1 MKHRQ
6 LMKRRLM
13 LRPVLINILI
23 GCFTVLSVLTAS
35 GQNVTISPSSG
46 SLIAGVTASGE
57 VGFENGSSSL
67 WRHNQLPLTL
77 HVSDYGTLTE
87 SGVLKEPAGDIRLDD
102 VLNQNLYLIH
112 GGSTVTTHLNIS
124 LPKGYRFTGY
134 RMVLL
139 NNMNGRT
146 VAGQYRTGMN
156 KRMYET
162 NSSFEYNNA
171 LASTPMMGS
180 TNSNQEFVIERTS
193 KTTTDMG
200 NNLYFYFWRQYDKFY
215 ACTIKSIELYFT
227 AEAEF
232 QAEGVPG
239 TPSEI
244 ISEGVNMVGSSFTT
258 GKLDLGTIQPNTKS
272 GETYYSYNYLNV
284 IDLTAQ
290 NWLYQKDAVTAGKLP
305 ATAGR
310 GNIQVLRNDGKLY
323 YALGNGTYYI
333 ETPTETKNQNGKT
346 IPLGYR
352 ITGAQINAHY
362 GTQANASTITYDG
375 KTGTISARRNW
386 TTYYLQTD
394 GTWDTSPA
402 VQWTLTKTNKLQSGQ
417 YYLAVQKYTQN
428 GRDSYIANGTTDIN
442 AASAFTIS
450 NNQVKYGDLYLSRY
464 NNDRARFYS
473 DDDYAATWTANTGSA
488 TNPAY
493 TPSPFTLTLYG
504 TSASTPKE
512 TANVSSSST
521 NATLSVSGLN
531 NDAVKFTISGL
542 DEGAKALITYNL
554 TMEQLN
560 PFINTLDIVCHSK
573 KIDGATITQ
582 QFTSND
588 FQVAG
593 GAFHF
598 YVPTEFA
605 DENNNCQFTFENLTS
620 KYMDS
625 TYGHGTNGNSRNYFV
640 KSEYYNTYGDGK
652 QYQTSG
658 NELATTKVSTTMCGD
673 QPFKYN
679 NAHELANDNVSATA
693 ATLEEYPYSEAL
705 YTAADGSGTS
715 TGKQGTFT
723 KDIELAVNTDTKDC
737 YLFTGDE
744 TRYNIA
750 PTTAMEHRYYAFYL
764 MEIDLK
770 VKEYDAYCKLT
781 QLYDATY
788 YGDGQDKAM
797 YGGSFE
803 AYEKGHAGETGYQ
816 IPSEQAFLTLAMMKK
831 ALNDAKAEKNI
842 GLDQILYLDHT
853 ELYSVLLDNMES
865 MASLKAELNPN
876 CLIFFPERSVYSADN
891 FVSKTMSGD
900 FRACKN
906 IVITDKQPFYS
917 PYKITVPAENYASYS
932 RKITNPMNGKAT
944 LATLVLPFSIELSDG
959 VHSNDDCSFTL
970 RQMVASNC
978 LSTDSETG
986 SEGKDF
992 WGTAHFEPVT
1002 EARTTPNRPYMVEVN
1017 QASSDENTSFEILQY
1032 GSDVYATPGDM
1043 NADYTFSGETATGSI
1058 NNVGYTFT
1066 NHGSYSGKKL
1076 PKNDGWYYFAQ
1087 GKFYN
1092 SKNLSAKYD
1101 NVYMQP
1107 FRAYFDYDVSGG
1119 SAKDMAG
1126 FEVSFDEPTSINA
1139 TPVVSNNGLNI
1150 ETGKGYLTI
1159 TASRE
1164 TNVSIVSASGVLVWR
1179 AQVEN
1184 GQQETVALPS
1194 GLYIVNGKKVIIR

>member
-1 MKHRQ
+1 MD
-6 LMKRRLM
+6 KRRWTTL
-13 LRPVLINILI
+13 LLLLAFAVLP
-23 GCFTVLSVLTAS
+23 TMAQQSK
-35 GQNVTISPSSG
+35 VTISCQ
-46 SLIAGVTASGE
+46 
-57 VGFENGSSSL
+57 N
-67 WRHNQLPLTL
+67 
-77 HVSDYGTLTE
+77 
-87 SGVLKEPAGDIRLDD
+87 EP
-102 VLNQNLYLIH
+102 
-112 GGSTVTTHLNIS
+112 
-124 LPKGYRFTGY
+124 LPKALRRLEQVSKQKIMFTYEDVEPYR
-134 RMVLL
+134 VS
-139 NNMNGRT
+139 
-146 VAGQYRTGMN
+146 GQVD
-156 KRMYET
+156 EAP
-162 NSSFEYNNA
+162 FEAA
-171 LASTPMMGS
+171 LQMMLS
-180 TNSNQEFVIERTS
+180 
-193 KTTTDMG
+193 
-200 NNLYFYFWRQYDKFY
+200 
-215 ACTIKSIELYFT
+215 
-227 AEAEF
+227 
-232 QAEGVPG
+232 
-239 TPSEI
+239 
-244 ISEGVNMVGSSFTT
+244 
-258 GKLDLGTIQPNTKS
+258 GKPFDYKI
-272 GETYYSYNYLNV
+272 
-284 IDLTAQ
+284 
-290 NWLYQKDAVTAGKLP
+290 
-305 ATAGR
+305 
-310 GNIQVLRNDGKLY
+310 DGKLVTINRIQQQRGGSREITGIVVDD
-323 YALGNGTYYI
+323 LGEPLIGATITNVKNRDDRETFTAITDVNGHFKLTLSNAVSQIEVNYI
-333 ETPTETKNQNGKT
+333 GFQPKGVTLIGESA
-346 IPLGYR
+346 YR
-352 ITGAQINAHY
+352 IQLMPDSKAIDEVVVTGVFERKANTYTGAVTTVKGEELQRVGNVNVLQSLKNIDPSFLQIENLAAGSNPNALPDFQMR
-362 GTQANASTITYDG
+362 GASTIASVQGEYASSANQPLFILDG
-375 KTGTISARRNW
+375 FETE
-386 TTYYLQTD
+386 
-394 GTWDTSPA
+394 
-402 VQWTLTKTNKLQSGQ
+402 LTKILDLDMNQVESVTTLKDATAKAIYGSKAANGVIVIETKRPESGRLRVTYTGSMSLEVPDLTSYDLTNAREKLEVERMAGLYSSENAVNQIALDENYTQKLRELLAGVETDWLAQPVRNGFGHKHSLYLEGGDKAMQYGVNLAYNRIGGAMKGSDRNTFSGGVMLAYRVKNLQFRNKLTVDYNKSHNSPYGLFDE
-417 YYLAVQKYTQN
+417 YYRMNPYSRIYAENGEYVRSYDYMNNAGESNAYYNPLYNTTLNTKDETGYT
-428 GRDSYIANGTTDIN
+428 
-442 AASAFTIS
+442 
-450 NNQVKYGDLYLSRY
+450 
-464 NNDRARFYS
+464 
-473 DDDYAATWTANTGSA
+473 
-488 TNPAY
+488 
-493 TPSPFTLTLYG
+493 
-504 TSASTPKE
+504 
-512 TANVSSSST
+512 
-521 NATLSVSGLN
+521 
-531 NDAVKFTISGL
+531 
-542 DEGAKALITYNL
+542 
-554 TMEQLN
+554 
-560 PFINTLDIVCHSK
+560 
-573 KIDGATITQ
+573 TITQ

-593 GAFHF
+593 GEFHF
-598 YVPTEFA
+598 YVPAEFA
-605 DENNNCQFTFENLTS
+605 DKDNNCRFTFENLHS
-620 KYMDS
+620 KYMDA
-625 TYGHGTNGNSRNYFV
+625 TYGNGTHGNGRNYFV
-640 KSEYYNTYGDGK
+640 KSEYYNSYGDGH
-652 QYQTSG
+652 QYEAPADADPS
-658 NELATTKVSTTMCGD
+658 TKVSTAMCGD